1 MKAHVLFMAA
11 TAAMLSSIGAIA
23 AEAPAEKDGWPFIVI
38 RHTRYL
44 NESPETFA
52 KLIDCHR
59 RHPGVCDEFWFSTGA
74 RKTVDEIRAVAET
87 IASFRPL
94 CDETGIKLSVQQAV
108 SLGHSSN
115 WMDGDTAKFPESA
128 MQQDRNGKLLR
139 NILCPRAPEALAY
152 EREVVKTVLS
162 VAKPYSYWLDDDLR
176 MGMRSMPNGCFCP
189 RCVKAFNEETN
200 GAWTREALAAAVF
213 DKPGNQPVRA
223 AWSEF
228 NARSLATFAA
238 TVRRAADE
246 IRSPCRL
253 AVQTTVSD
261 TLWCGKDFRPTLEAL
276 SGPAHQSVG
285 IRPGGGFYVE
295 AEPRRMIEKSLF
307 IVREAERCRDFGGLV
322 GTVCYEEDNYPWR
335 MLHKSPGA
343 IMTEAALALASG
355 CDSLSLYWYSHA
367 APEPIEE
374 YDRFLRT
381 LAKARPYFERLAA
394 STRRTR
400 LGGVARF
407 VGSAAGES
415 KEFCLRS
422 HFDYDLAC
430 AGIPVTVPESG
441 TKVWYVTE
449 KSRSEMTEADR
460 ATVAGHVVDIADI
473 GKYPLASRRAK
484 LLDDLD
490 KVTGGTFPV
499 RVDACRPLRILPRV
513 RPDGKVDSVTLLNL
527 SIGDT
532 DELAVRVRNP
542 VTERAVLHDAKGG
555 APQPLA
561 MKPGKVPN
569 ERIVLLDNIPGWQI
583 VTIFFEPPAASV
595 RATTAHLYPQPN
607 GEARNA
613 AGYAVTVDGQPAG
626 VAAVRNSAMPV
637 NIRWPGHQREL
648 DQTEIDGMVRFSTAG
663 KAVIAVTA
671 PRDFKEVKVRPYAK
685 GVKAEVAGRT
695 ATFTIPGPGAYSVE
709 FDGPHE
715 NLHVFADPPETLKA
729 KPGDK
734 GVRYFG
740 PGEHDV
746 GLITLKTGETL
757 YIDEGAVVF
766 GRVEAR
772 DADHIR
778 ILGRGILDM
787 SRIKEQPVAI
797 DPKLAEEQR
806 KRGFAI
812 TNAKRWNAMKLEF
825 CDDVLIDGITIRD
838 SLLYNIRPI
847 GCRGLTIRNVKICG
861 NWRYNSDG
869 IDMHN
874 CENVRISDC
883 FVRTFDDA
891 ICVKGFDY
899 TMDESEMLHDGY
911 HHNVFTNVVVE
922 RCTVWCDWGH
932 CLEFGAETRAEE
944 IRDVTWRDCDI
955 LHVHSAPLDVKNCDY
970 ADIHDVLYE
979 NIRLE
984 MDRPCAKTCLAA
996 SAKSFNPQ
1004 AFVGQP
1010 PAFSSAVRVI
1020 AEYSKNDKR
1029 RGKNHDI
1036 RLKNIR
1042 VTSPQMPR
1050 FTSSGYDAEH
1060 RSTEITV
1067 DGIHWNGREVSKEA
1081 AKGQSV
1087 GPFAD
1092 PIRFCR

>member
-11 TAAMLSSIGAIA
+11 TAAMLLSIGAIA
-23 AEAPAEKDGWPFIVI
+23 EEASAEKDGWPFIVI

-44 NESPETFA
+44 NDSPETFA

-276 SGPAHQSVG
+276 SGPARQSVG

-343 IMTEAALALASG
+343 IMTEGALALASG

-422 HFDYDLAC
+422 HFDNDLAC

-441 TKVWYVTE
+441 TKTWYVTE
-449 KSRSEMTEADR
+449 KSRSEMTDADK
-460 ATVAGHVVDIADI
+460 ATVAGQEIAKRNDR
-473 GKYPLASRRAK
+473 GRQGDSRRSCRGRSGHWEVPAGEPTREAAGRPRQGDGRHVSRARGRLPSTPHPAACPPRRHGRQRDLAQPFHRRHGRACHPRAK
-484 LLDDLD
+484 SRGGTRRTLRYERRFTAIGDEAGQAELEPLPCQVAHVGGVDDRADDLVEVVRLRLD
-490 KVTGGTFPV
+490 LERELVVFRDDVVPSGGKGDQPV
-499 RVDACRPLRILPRV
+499 
-513 RPDGKVDSVTLLNL
+513 S
-527 SIGDT
+527 
-532 DELAVRVRNP
+532 AVHV
-542 VTERAVLHDAKGG
+542 E
-555 APQPLA
+555 
-561 MKPGKVPN
+561 
-569 ERIVLLDNIPGWQI
+569 
-583 VTIFFEPPAASV
+583 
-595 RATTAHLYPQPN
+595 Y
-607 GEARNA
+607 
-613 AGYAVTVDGQPAG
+613 
-626 VAAVRNSAMPV
+626 
-637 NIRWPGHQREL
+637 REL
-648 DQTEIDGMVRFSTAG
+648 DEDADSSFLVADLGLQHDCLVVVAQNV
-663 KAVIAVTA
+663 AQ
-671 PRDFKEVKVRPYAK
+671 RDSFHLNISCCSGCLA
-685 GVKAEVAGRT
+685 
-695 ATFTIPGPGAYSVE
+695 
-709 FDGPHE
+709 
-715 NLHVFADPPETLKA
+715 
-729 KPGDK
+729 
-734 GVRYFG
+734 
-740 PGEHDV
+740 
-746 GLITLKTGETL
+746 
-757 YIDEGAVVF
+757 GAVC
-766 GRVEAR
+766 A
-772 DADHIR
+772 
-778 ILGRGILDM
+778 LPCL
-787 SRIKEQPVAI
+787 SR
-797 DPKLAEEQR
+797 
-806 KRGFAI
+806 
-812 TNAKRWNAMKLEF
+812 
-825 CDDVLIDGITIRD
+825 
-838 SLLYNIRPI
+838 
-847 GCRGLTIRNVKICG
+847 
-861 NWRYNSDG
+861 
-869 IDMHN
+869 
-874 CENVRISDC
+874 
-883 FVRTFDDA
+883 
-891 ICVKGFDY
+891 
-899 TMDESEMLHDGY
+899 
-911 HHNVFTNVVVE
+911 
-922 RCTVWCDWGH
+922 
-932 CLEFGAETRAEE
+932 
-944 IRDVTWRDCDI
+944 
-955 LHVHSAPLDVKNCDY
+955 
-970 ADIHDVLYE
+970 
-979 NIRLE
+979 
-984 MDRPCAKTCLAA
+984 
-996 SAKSFNPQ
+996 
-1004 AFVGQP
+1004 
-1010 PAFSSAVRVI
+1010 
-1020 AEYSKNDKR
+1020 
-1029 RGKNHDI
+1029 
-1036 RLKNIR
+1036 
-1042 VTSPQMPR
+1042 
-1050 FTSSGYDAEH
+1050 
-1060 RSTEITV
+1060 
-1067 DGIHWNGREVSKEA
+1067 
-1081 AKGQSV
+1081 
-1087 GPFAD
+1087 
-1092 PIRFCR
+1092 

>member
-1 MKAHVLFMAA
+1 MWKLVMAV
-11 TAAMLSSIGAIA
+11 TMGAA
-23 AEAPAEKDGWPFIVI
+23 F
-38 RHTRYL
+38 
-44 NESPETFA
+44 FA
-52 KLIDCHR
+52 
-59 RHPGVCDEFWFSTGA
+59 
-74 RKTVDEIRAVAET
+74 RA
-87 IASFRPL
+87 
-94 CDETGIKLSVQQAV
+94 
-108 SLGHSSN
+108 
-115 WMDGDTAKFPESA
+115 
-128 MQQDRNGKLLR
+128 
-139 NILCPRAPEALAY
+139 
-152 EREVVKTVLS
+152 
-162 VAKPYSYWLDDDLR
+162 
-176 MGMRSMPNGCFCP
+176 
-189 RCVKAFNEETN
+189 
-200 GAWTREALAAAVF
+200 
-213 DKPGNQPVRA
+213 
-223 AWSEF
+223 
-228 NARSLATFAA
+228 
-238 TVRRAADE
+238 
-246 IRSPCRL
+246 
-253 AVQTTVSD
+253 
-261 TLWCGKDFRPTLEAL
+261 
-276 SGPAHQSVG
+276 
-285 IRPGGGFYVE
+285 
-295 AEPRRMIEKSLF
+295 
-307 IVREAERCRDFGGLV
+307 
-322 GTVCYEEDNYPWR
+322 
-335 MLHKSPGA
+335 
-343 IMTEAALALASG
+343 
-355 CDSLSLYWYSHA
+355 
-367 APEPIEE
+367 
-374 YDRFLRT
+374 
-381 LAKARPYFERLAA
+381 
-394 STRRTR
+394 
-400 LGGVARF
+400 
-407 VGSAAGES
+407 
-415 KEFCLRS
+415 
-422 HFDYDLAC
+422 
-430 AGIPVTVPESG
+430 
-441 TKVWYVTE
+441 
-449 KSRSEMTEADR
+449 
-460 ATVAGHVVDIADI
+460 
-473 GKYPLASRRAK
+473 
-484 LLDDLD
+484 
-490 KVTGGTFPV
+490 
-499 RVDACRPLRILPRV
+499 
-513 RPDGKVDSVTLLNL
+513 
-527 SIGDT
+527 
-532 DELAVRVRNP
+532 
-542 VTERAVLHDAKGG
+542 
-555 APQPLA
+555 
-561 MKPGKVPN
+561 
-569 ERIVLLDNIPGWQI
+569 
-583 VTIFFEPPAASV
+583 
-595 RATTAHLYPQPN
+595 AHLYPQPD

-637 NIRWPGHQREL
+637 NIRWPGHQREI
-648 DQTEIDGMVRFSTAG
+648 DQTEIDGMLRFSTDG

-671 PRDFKEVKVRPYAK
+671 PHDFKEVKVRPYAK
-685 GVKAEVAGRT
+685 GVKAEVSGRT

-729 KPGDK
+729 HAGEK

-740 PGEHDV
+740 PGEHDA

-847 GCRGLTIRNVKICG
+847 GCRNLTIRNVKICG

-899 TMDESEMLHDGY
+899 TMNESEMLHDGY

-1004 AFVGQP
+1004 ALVGQP

-1036 RLKNIR
+1036 RLKDIR

-1050 FTSSGYDAEH
+1050 FTSRGYDAAH
-1060 RSTEITV
+1060 RSTGITV
-1067 DGIHWNGREVSKEA
+1067 DGIYWNGREVSKEA

-1092 PIRFCR
+1092 PIRFGAYGDRPR

>member
-1 MKAHVLFMAA
+1 MKAHVLLLAA
-11 TAAMLSSIGAIA
+11 AAAMLSSVGAIA
-23 AEAPAEKDGWPFIVI
+23 AE
-38 RHTRYL
+38 
-44 NESPETFA
+44 S
-52 KLIDCHR
+52 
-59 RHPGVCDEFWFSTGA
+59 
-74 RKTVDEIRAVAET
+74 
-87 IASFRPL
+87 
-94 CDETGIKLSVQQAV
+94 
-108 SLGHSSN
+108 
-115 WMDGDTAKFPESA
+115 
-128 MQQDRNGKLLR
+128 
-139 NILCPRAPEALAY
+139 
-152 EREVVKTVLS
+152 
-162 VAKPYSYWLDDDLR
+162 
-176 MGMRSMPNGCFCP
+176 
-189 RCVKAFNEETN
+189 
-200 GAWTREALAAAVF
+200 
-213 DKPGNQPVRA
+213 
-223 AWSEF
+223 
-228 NARSLATFAA
+228 
-238 TVRRAADE
+238 
-246 IRSPCRL
+246 
-253 AVQTTVSD
+253 
-261 TLWCGKDFRPTLEAL
+261 
-276 SGPAHQSVG
+276 
-285 IRPGGGFYVE
+285 
-295 AEPRRMIEKSLF
+295 
-307 IVREAERCRDFGGLV
+307 
-322 GTVCYEEDNYPWR
+322 
-335 MLHKSPGA
+335 
-343 IMTEAALALASG
+343 
-355 CDSLSLYWYSHA
+355 
-367 APEPIEE
+367 
-374 YDRFLRT
+374 
-381 LAKARPYFERLAA
+381 
-394 STRRTR
+394 
-400 LGGVARF
+400 
-407 VGSAAGES
+407 
-415 KEFCLRS
+415 
-422 HFDYDLAC
+422 
-430 AGIPVTVPESG
+430 
-441 TKVWYVTE
+441 
-449 KSRSEMTEADR
+449 
-460 ATVAGHVVDIADI
+460 
-473 GKYPLASRRAK
+473 
-484 LLDDLD
+484 
-490 KVTGGTFPV
+490 
-499 RVDACRPLRILPRV
+499 
-513 RPDGKVDSVTLLNL
+513 
-527 SIGDT
+527 
-532 DELAVRVRNP
+532 
-542 VTERAVLHDAKGG
+542 
-555 APQPLA
+555 
-561 MKPGKVPN
+561 
-569 ERIVLLDNIPGWQI
+569 
-583 VTIFFEPPAASV
+583 AASV
-595 RATTAHLYPQPN
+595 CARAAHLYPQPA

-626 VAAVRNSAMPV
+626 VAAARNSAMPV

-648 DQTEIDGMVRFSTAG
+648 DQTEVDGMVRFSTAG
-663 KAVIAVTA
+663 KAEISVTA
-671 PRDFKEVKVRPYAK
+671 PRAFKEVKVRPYSK

-709 FDGPHE
+709 FDGPQE
-715 NLHVFADPPETLKA
+715 NLHIFADPPETLKA
-729 KPGDK
+729 NPDDK

-740 PGEHDV
+740 PGEHDI

-847 GCRGLTIRNVKICG
+847 GCRNLTIRNVKICG

-911 HHNVFTNVVVE
+911 RHNVFTNVVIE

-984 MDRPCAKTCLAA
+984 MDLPCAKTCLAA

-1010 PAFSSAVRVI
+1010 AVFSSAVRVI

-1036 RLKNIR
+1036 RLKDIR
-1042 VTSPQMPR
+1042 VTSAQMPR

-1060 RSTEITV
+1060 RSAGITV
-1067 DGIHWNGREVSKEA
+1067 DGIYWNGREVSKEA